1 MSWESYSN
9 QVCPSAGTGSC
20 SSLYAYMDSQP
31 QINSEATRDR
41 ADKEIKN
48 QFRIN
53 PHVIV
58 QVIPF
63 T

>member
-1 MSWESYSN
+1 
-9 QVCPSAGTGSC
+9 
-20 SSLYAYMDSQP
+20 MDSQP
-31 QINSEATRDR
+31 HIISEATRDR
-41 ADKEIKN
+41 ADKGIKN
-48 QFRIN
+48 QFKIN